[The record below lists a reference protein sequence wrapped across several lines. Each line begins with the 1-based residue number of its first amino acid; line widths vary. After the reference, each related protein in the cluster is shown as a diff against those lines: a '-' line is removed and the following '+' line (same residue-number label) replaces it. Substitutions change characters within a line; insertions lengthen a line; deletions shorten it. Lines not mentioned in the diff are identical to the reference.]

1 MIKRLPVTDTSA
13 ALLARTHSIR
23 AYFVGGAMRR
33 AIRRAF
39 AVVAGMVMAGKLA
52 FGMLVIGLV
61 GGFALLSPAAADVRE
76 SDCFGEDFS
85 RRIEACSALI
95 AEPGLGQQDLALAYS
110 ARALAYSV
118 SGKYDL
124 AIPDY
129 DIALSIDPDSA
140 VALNN
145 RAWAYFKLGDPERG
159 AADVDR
165 ALKLMPDSAHTFDTR
180 AHIRQRRGDTR
191 GAMRDYESAIR
202 FGGAAIVKLYQCG
215 LQANQMYSGEID
227 GLYTTD
233 TRKALETC
241 VATTGCDPLPPDEEC
256 LKITS

>member
-1 MIKRLPVTDTSA
+1 
-13 ALLARTHSIR
+13 
-23 AYFVGGAMRR
+23 MRR
-33 AIRRAF
+33 AIRRTF
-39 AVVAGMVMAGKLA
+39 AVVAGMVMAGKHA
-52 FGMLVIGLV
+52 VGMLVIGLV
-61 GGFALLSPAAADVRE
+61 GSFALLSSALADVRE

-215 LQANQMYSGEID
+215 LQANQLYSGEID

>member
-1 MIKRLPVTDTSA
+1 MKPVRSHIRLFWGRLLLPSRA
-13 ALLARTHSIR
+13 AVCALAAAVLLAVPLPSQPS
-23 AYFVGGAMRR
+23 AM
-33 AIRRAF
+33 A
-39 AVVAGMVMAGKLA
+39 
-52 FGMLVIGLV
+52 
-61 GGFALLSPAAADVRE
+61 SDTRE
-76 SDCFGEDFS
+76 SDCFGDDFT

-95 AEPGLGQQDLALAYS
+95 ATPGISRQELALAYS

-118 SGKYDL
+118 RGKYDL

-129 DIALSIDPDSA
+129 DVSLGIDPDSA

-145 RAWAYFKLGDPERG
+145 RAWAYFKIGQPERG
-159 AADVDR
+159 ASDVER
-165 ALKLMPDSAHTFDTR
+165 ALQLMPDSAHTLDTR
-180 AHIRQRRGDTR
+180 AHIRQSRGDTK

-202 FGGAAIVKLYQCG
+202 YGGVPIVKLYQCG
-215 LQANQMYSGEID
+215 LQAQQLYNGVID

-256 LKITS
+256 LKTTS